1 MIGPPNGREPPI
13 LWCRDLTKRFGHVTA
28 VDGVSFEV
36 PRGTIF
42 GLLGPNGS
50 GKSTIIRMLCGLLA
64 PTSGEAGLDGV
75 NVVEQPDA
83 VKRRIGYMSQKFS
96 LYRDLTVTENITFYG
111 QVYGLSGRQL
121 AVRRD
126 EVVEMVGIGGYLDRL
141 AGNLSGGWQQRL
153 ALACSLLHKPPMVF
167 LDEPTA
173 GIDPVARRQLWDL
186 LFEFSGQG
194 TTFLVT
200 THYMDEAERCSN
212 VGYLYLSKLI
222 TCDNPAALKQTDV
235 VREPGTRWVEIECDQ
250 STRAYVLLRN
260 LSGVRRATIFG
271 QSLHLQIDEAASLE
285 GFVRE
290 LEAQGVGV
298 LRTGEVQPSL
308 EDVFVALTERH
319 TKAAAVAASS
329 AS

>member
-1 MIGPPNGREPPI
+1 
-13 LWCRDLTKRFGHVTA
+13 
-28 VDGVSFEV
+28 V

-75 NVVEQPDA
+75 DVVAQPDA

-96 LYRDLTVTENITFYG
+96 LYRDLTVTENINFYG
-111 QVYGLSGRQL
+111 QVYGLRGKQL
-121 AVRRD
+121 ASRRSA
-126 EVVEMVGIGGYLDRL
+126 VIEMVGIGDYLSRL

-153 ALACSLLHKPPMVF
+153 ALACALLHEPPMVF

-186 LFEFSGQG
+186 LFEFSGLG

-250 STRAYVLLRN
+250 STRAYVLLRQMH
-260 LSGVRRATIFG
+260 GVRRATIFG
-271 QSLHLQIDEAASLE
+271 QSLHLLIDTDAPLK
-285 GFVRE
+285 GFVAA
-290 LEAQGVGV
+290 LENVGIEV

-319 TKAAAVAASS
+319 TRASHSTS

>member
-1 MIGPPNGREPPI
+1 MIASNSGRESSI
-13 LWCRDLTKRFGHVTA
+13 LWCCDLTKRFGNFTA
-28 VDGVSFEV
+28 VDSVSFEV

-75 NVVEQPDA
+75 DVVAQPDA

-96 LYRDLTVTENITFYG
+96 LYRDLTVTENINFYG
-111 QVYGLSGRQL
+111 QVYGLRGKQL
-121 AVRRD
+121 ASRRSA
-126 EVVEMVGIGGYLDRL
+126 VIEMVGIGDYLSRL

-153 ALACSLLHKPPMVF
+153 ALACALLHEPPMVF

-186 LFEFSGQG
+186 LFEFSGLG

-250 STRAYVLLRN
+250 STRAYVLLRQMH
-260 LSGVRRATIFG
+260 GVRRATIFG
-271 QSLHLQIDEAASLE
+271 QSLHLLIDTDAPLK
-285 GFVRE
+285 GFVAA
-290 LEAQGVGV
+290 LENVGIEV

-319 TKAAAVAASS
+319 TRASHSTS

>member
-1 MIGPPNGREPPI
+1 MTAPQRERESPI
-13 LWCRDLTKRFGHVTA
+13 LWCRDLTKTFGTFTA
-28 VDGVSFEV
+28 VDRVSFEV
-36 PRGTIF
+36 PRGSIF

-50 GKSTIIRMLCGLLA
+50 GKSTIIRMLCGLLT

-75 NVVEQPDA
+75 NVVAEPDA

-96 LYRDLTVTENITFYG
+96 LYRDLTVTENILFYG
-111 QVYGLSGRQL
+111 QIYGLRGKQL
-121 AVRRD
+121 AARRD
-126 EVVEMVGIGGYLDRL
+126 EVVEMVGIGDYLDRL

-153 ALACSLLHKPPMVF
+153 ALACALLHKPPMVF

-194 TTFLVT
+194 TMFLVT

-222 TCDNPAALKQTDV
+222 TCDSPAVLKQSEV
-235 VREPGTRWVEIECDQ
+235 VHEPGTHWVEIECDQ
-250 STRAYVLLRN
+250 STRAYVLLRYMP
-260 LSGVRRATIFG
+260 GVRRATIFG
-271 QSLHLQIDEAASLE
+271 QSLHLQIEAAARLESL
-285 GFVRE
+285 VAA
-290 LEAQGVGV
+290 LEAEGVRV
-298 LRTGEVQPSL
+298 FRTGEVQPSL

-319 TKAAAVAASS
+319 TKAAQERVASR
-329 AS
+329 